1 MPDSRRSRLL
11 ASAFARGSRAGNVYC
26 IVEKCAKRIFRNTI
40 YIRRAPQARA
50 SEGDGNQTQSYI
62 TWSVGERREEMLIA
76 RAPMRISFGGGG
88 TDLEAYYAKY
98 GGMVVSTAIDK
109 YFYAIITTD
118 ESDDLQVISADYRSL
133 FRHTPY
139 KDLFWDGDLAL
150 PKAILHHF
158 GIRRGINLFVA
169 SEVPPGTGLGSSS
182 AAAVTMVRAIST
194 LVEQPMTK
202 QQVAELAT
210 YIEIDKMG
218 MPIGKQDQYAAAFGG
233 LNRIT
238 FTREGVSVEPLKVD
252 PDVRRTLERRLML
265 FFTGSSRESTSIL
278 KHQRQSTENR
288 DESVLEA
295 LHNIKHVAEAVQE
308 CLEKGDLDEFARLLH
323 YSWQEKRRL
332 APNLSTGFIDE
343 CYALALSSGASAGKI
358 TGAGGGGFLML
369 YCREDAQETVT
380 NVLEERGLKRMNF
393 HFDQQGATVI
403 LNVANF
409 SNLWVEPY
417 TSPLPYEGNN
427 YGRD

>member
-1 MPDSRRSRLL
+1 
-11 ASAFARGSRAGNVYC
+11 
-26 IVEKCAKRIFRNTI
+26 
-40 YIRRAPQARA
+40 
-50 SEGDGNQTQSYI
+50 
-62 TWSVGERREEMLIA
+62 MLIA

-98 GGMVVSTAIDK
+98 GGLVISTAINK

-118 ESDDLQVISADYRSL
+118 DSDDLQVISADYRSL
-133 FRHTPY
+133 FRHSPY
-139 KDLFWDGDLAL
+139 DDLFWDGDLAL

-182 AAAVTMVRAIST
+182 AAAVTLVRAIST

-202 QQVAELAT
+202 QQVAELAS
-210 YIEIDKMG
+210 YIEITKMG

-233 LNRIT
+233 LNKIT
-238 FTREGVSVEPLKVD
+238 FTSEGVSVEPLKVAA
-252 PDVRRTLERRLML
+252 DVRKKLESRLML

-278 KHQRQSTENR
+278 KHQRKSTEDR
-288 DESVLEA
+288 DDAVLQA
-295 LHNIKHVAEAVQE
+295 LHNIKQVAVQVQA

-323 YSWQEKRRL
+323 YSWQEKQRL
-332 APNLSTGFIDE
+332 APGLSTGFIDE
-343 CYALALSSGASAGKI
+343 CYALALKKGASGGKI

-369 YCREDAQETVT
+369 YCTEEYQQAVT
-380 NVLEERGLKRMNF
+380 RALEEHGLKRMNF
-393 HFDQQGATVI
+393 HFDNQGGTVL

-409 SNLWVEPY
+409 SNLWVAPY
-417 TSPLPYEGNN
+417 STFPTPEALLPP
-427 YGRD
+427 RSV